1 MPIRPN
7 FPKTTFISN
16 KISQKFY
23 VFAGLLLCTSL
34 GLGAFAAHAGVDK
47 AIAIGL
53 EPHKALYDVRL
64 SAKKSSAKIANIS
77 GKMFYE
83 WQPACDAWVSK
94 HHFDMTYEYVEVPS
108 VRITSNFSTYE
119 SFDGKEFNFTSLRKR
134 GDVVLEE
141 IRGNVASDGTDYPNE
156 ARFSLPE
163 DLVFTLPEGALFP
176 MAHTIDVIEKIKKG
190 TKFYNAVMFDG
201 SDDEGPVDI
210 NNIIGKKATFVPDE
224 EYKEFI
230 DEDLIKSQAW
240 NLRLAFFPLK
250 NPEAAADYE
259 MSAIFHENG
268 VISDMTID
276 YDEFSV
282 TQKLV
287 AIEPLE
293 GTCNQ

>member
-1 MPIRPN
+1 MLIRSNHFTKKSKPRTLASKKVLTGLTCLSTL
-7 FPKTTFISN
+7 FFIGTSN
-16 KISQKFY
+16 VY
-23 VFAGLLLCTSL
+23 
-34 GLGAFAAHAGVDK
+34 AGVDQ
-47 AIAIGL
+47 AIANGL

-64 SAKKSSAKIANIS
+64 SSKKSSAKIANIS

-83 WQPACDAWVSK
+83 WQPD
-94 HHFDMTYEYVEVPS
+94 VEVPS
-108 VRITSNFSTYE
+108 VRITSNFTTYE

-134 GDVVLEE
+134 GDVILEE
-141 IRGNVASDGTDYPNE
+141 LRGSVASNGSEYSNE
-156 ARFSLPE
+156 ARFSIPE
-163 DLVFTLPEGALFP
+163 DLVFTLPEGTLFP
-176 MAHTIDVIEKIKKG
+176 MAHTIDVIEKIKSG

-210 NNIIGKKATFVPDE
+210 NNIIGKKTTFTPDE
-224 EYKEFI
+224 DVKSFI

-240 NLRLAFFPLK
+240 KLRLAFFPLK
-250 NPEAAADYE
+250 NAEAAADYE

-276 YDEFSV
+276 YDDFSV

-293 GTCNQ
+293 STCDR

>member
-1 MPIRPN
+1 MFIRSN
-7 FPKTTFISN
+7 LSPKN
-16 KISQKFY
+16 AKRH
-23 VFAGLLLCTSL
+23 SL
-34 GLGAFAAHAGVDK
+34 GFKKTLTCLSAIVFLGATNAHAGVDQ
-47 AIAIGL
+47 AIANGL

-64 SAKKSSAKIANIS
+64 SSKTSSAKIANIS

-108 VRITSNFSTYE
+108 VRITSNFTTYE

-141 IRGNVASDGTDYPNE
+141 LRGSVASNGSDYPNE
-156 ARFSLPE
+156 ARFSIPE
-163 DLVFTLPEGALFP
+163 DLVFTLPEGTLFP
-176 MAHTIDVIEKIKKG
+176 MAHTIDVIEKIKSG

-210 NNIIGKKATFVPDE
+210 NNIIGKKATFTPDDDV
-224 EYKEFI
+224 KDFI

-250 NPEAAADYE
+250 NAEAAADYE

-276 YDEFSV
+276 YDDFSV

-293 GTCNQ
+293 STCDR